1 MWFQTVILTNAS
13 IAGMRKISLS
23 YFFKVK
29 QFFLGLHLL
38 PNSLSM
44 STGSVFAGWM
54 MHATGR
60 YKTLN
65 LIFGIFPS
73 IGAVLIY
80 NMKEDNSG
88 PIQSWLSIV
97 RYRGFFFHVIVT
109 LKSFFIRFRLDLEML
124 LCYKLCSV

>member
-1 MWFQTVILTNAS
+1 
-13 IAGMRKISLS
+13 
-23 YFFKVK
+23 
-29 QFFLGLHLL
+29 
-38 PNSLSM
+38 M

-97 RYRGFFFHVIVT
+97 RYRFFS
-109 LKSFFIRFRLDLEML
+109 L
-124 LCYKLCSV
+124 

>member
-1 MWFQTVILTNAS
+1 MI
-13 IAGMRKISLS
+13 
-23 YFFKVK
+23 
-29 QFFLGLHLL
+29 FFLGLHLL

-80 NMKEDNSG
+80 YLREDSG

-97 RYRGFFFHVIVT
+97 RLFFSFYCFSLSRKNFYVDSSWFWKCCCVTNFAQYDGF
-109 LKSFFIRFRLDLEML
+109 DL
-124 LCYKLCSV
+124 